1 MNLSTSALEERRPSL
16 QAYATAQRERTPYAL
31 SIAAML
37 RLVQEHLP
45 IQRRIV
51 HADDVIYQAGQ
62 RCTHLY
68 IANSGFF
75 KLMNGAADGREQ
87 VVALHF
93 KGDWLGFDG
102 LATGQYCCDA
112 IAMDIGEVWSVRYA
126 TLVERC
132 TEVPALMNLLHAAM
146 SQEMARDRDFQLNLC
161 TLPADARVAEF
172 LRSLVVALER
182 RDRRTDR
189 ITLRMSRAEIGSY
202 LGMTLES
209 ASRALSRLARE
220 QVIRFAGSGRR
231 EVQIPDVKALS
242 DFVQRSVSP
251 SSERH

>member
-161 TLPADARVAEF
+161 TLPADARVAESDQ
-172 LRSLVVALER
+172 SL
-182 RDRRTDR
+182 
-189 ITLRMSRAEIGSY
+189 
-202 LGMTLES
+202 
-209 ASRALSRLARE
+209 
-220 QVIRFAGSGRR
+220 IR
-231 EVQIPDVKALS
+231 
-242 DFVQRSVSP
+242 
-251 SSERH
+251 